1 MAVWRDV
8 SLIWLIFWTLIAV
21 LPFGLV
27 FYFVVK
33 GMFRL
38 RQLARRYLPIAQKT
52 ARQVAETTDV
62 VSRKVV
68 APFIAVRSARA
79 QMQGMR
85 NAALRRKGA

>member
-8 SLIWLIFWTLIAV
+8 SLVWLIFLTFIAV
-21 LPFGLV
+21 LPFGV
-27 FYFVVK
+27 IFYFAVR
-33 GMFRL
+33 GMLRL

-52 ARQVAETTDV
+52 AGQVAETTDR

-68 APFIAVRSARA
+68 APVIAVRSAGARV
-79 QMQGMR
+79 QGIR